1 MRRDFH
7 YRSDF
12 VPKTIFG
19 TTEKSNFILNM
30 KPETLQK
37 WTAAMLMLCVLIPQI
52 GNLFITGMNS
62 PSSFLGSFLY
72 LTGFGSILFFIIA
85 MLRKEHTF
93 KENKIYWAIIFMAV
107 WAFASYYSVFFANN
121 MDGNSE
127 TVRTAL
133 EGELGRYEGLLSL
146 IAYFGIFLLAT
157 TVSSE
162 RSVKIL
168 MDVIIGAGIIQA
180 VIAVLQHIP
189 NLDFLTKYDD
199 LPTIALRDVMLSSG
213 LSDSPIFFGSFLT
226 LVSGIAIVGAV
237 YEKNII
243 RARVYGIA
251 ALLFLL
257 TGLFT
262 SSIVPLIGI
271 GSAFVI
277 AAVIILIKNSKDK
290 TEFSDGILKT
300 PLKRYAVLAGAM
312 VITFVIVL
320 LVQGIYIRDKAIAY
334 YDAYFRLFIVYSYS
348 PVDKR
353 SLYEIAW
360 GRSLD
365 FIKENPIFGVGPDC
379 LAKAQNISEELQI
392 NAIDK
397 SYNEYLYIAATRGI
411 PSLAA
416 YLVFIVYVLKRSFG
430 GLKSFLGDTEKWYRP
445 ALLAAVA
452 AYMIQGFF
460 SASSV
465 TVAPVF
471 WLAAGIVCAKK
482 LDKPDSKN
490 S

>member
-1 MRRDFH
+1 M
-7 YRSDF
+7 
-12 VPKTIFG
+12 PKTIFG

-121 MDGNSE
+121 MDGTSE

-162 RSVKIL
+162 RSVKVL

-300 PLKRYAVLAGAM
+300 PLKTKV
-312 VITFVIVL
+312 
-320 LVQGIYIRDKAIAY
+320 
-334 YDAYFRLFIVYSYS
+334 FRI
-348 PVDKR
+348 
-353 SLYEIAW
+353 
-360 GRSLD
+360 
-365 FIKENPIFGVGPDC
+365 
-379 LAKAQNISEELQI
+379 
-392 NAIDK
+392 
-397 SYNEYLYIAATRGI
+397 
-411 PSLAA
+411 
-416 YLVFIVYVLKRSFG
+416 
-430 GLKSFLGDTEKWYRP
+430 
-445 ALLAAVA
+445 
-452 AYMIQGFF
+452 
-460 SASSV
+460 
-465 TVAPVF
+465 
-471 WLAAGIVCAKK
+471 
-482 LDKPDSKN
+482 
-490 S
+490 